1 MERSGGYT
9 LCVNL
14 CIYLKIFNKIIII
27 KPTVSLFGTLNKI
40 YLIRINPVILRNELL
55 LIIYEEMA
63 IPLSSRSNFNLIGFP
78 NY

>member
-27 KPTVSLFGTLNKI
+27 KPTVSGTLNKI
-40 YLIRINPVILRNELL
+40 YLIRINSVILRNELL

-63 IPLSSRSNFNLIGFP
+63 ITLSSRSNFNLVGFP